1 MVRVVVAEDS
11 PTARALLVA
20 MLKSDPSFEVVGE
33 ACDGVEAIEMVK
45 ALRPDVVTMDIQ
57 MPRLDG
63 FEATKALMIEAPTPI
78 VIISSLDVASVEVS
92 MAALAAGALAVLPKP
107 VGVTAPEFPRV
118 SRHLLMTVRAM
129 SQVKLV
135 RRWPAV
141 PAYKGMD
148 ARRPL
153 LQSSTDAALSCIAI
167 AASTGGPAAIH
178 RLLKALDKDSM
189 PPPILVVQHISHGFA
204 AGMASWLDQ
213 ATTLDVRLAVAGA
226 VLEPGR
232 VYLAPDDVHLGVSS
246 RGTVALASSSPQ
258 MGFRPSASHL
268 FESAGRALG
277 KNATGVILTGM
288 GSDGVEG
295 LRVLHRLGGHVI
307 AQDEATSDVYGMPQ
321 VAVQAGVV
329 DSVLPLDEIAPYL
342 AHRFASRRRASPS

>member
-20 MLKSDPSFEVVGE
+20 MLKSDPTFEVVGE
-33 ACDGVEAIEMVK
+33 AADGVEAIEMVK

-63 FEATKALMIEAPTPI
+63 FEATKTLMIEAPTPI

-107 VGVTAPEFPRV
+107 VGVTAPDFPRV
-118 SRHLLMTVRAM
+118 TRHLLTTVRAM

-135 RRWPAV
+135 RRWPSV
-141 PAYKGMD
+141 PAYKGGD
-148 ARRPL
+148 GKTVGGLPPL
-153 LQSSTDAALSCIAI
+153 EPGLTCIAI

-178 RLLKALDKDSM
+178 RLLKQLDKGAT
-189 PPPILVVQHISHGFA
+189 PPILVVQHISHGFA

-213 ATTLDVRLAVAGA
+213 ATSLDVRLAIAGER
-226 VLEPGR
+226 LEAGR

-246 RGTVALASSSPQ
+246 RGTVALAASAPQ

-268 FESAGRALG
+268 FETAGRALG
-277 KNATGVILTGM
+277 RNATGVILTGM

-295 LRVLHRLGGHVI
+295 LRVLHRLGGHVV
-307 AQDEATSDVYGMPQ
+307 AQDQATSDVYGMPQ
-321 VAVQAGVV
+321 AASQAGVV
-329 DSVLPLDEIAPYL
+329 DVVLPLDDIAPYL
-342 AHRFASRRRASPS
+342 AKRFASRSWVSSS